1 MKTSDLPMFFSE
13 DIDSEI
19 VTLSAEESRHCTKVL
34 RKKAGDEIFLTNGE
48 GVLAMGTLLNVHPA
62 RTHVTIVSRK
72 TLKNERSF
80 YLHMIV
86 APTKNM
92 DRFEWFVEK
101 ATEIGVDE
109 ITPVVCAQSERNILK
124 TDRLKRIMISAIKQS
139 QRTFMPKVNPV
150 ISFSSLM
157 KKDFSGS
164 CYIAHCLEGEKV
176 YLSDDY
182 PKRSIATVL
191 IGPEGDFSQIEVDM
205 AREKGFMAI
214 SLGENRLRTETAAL
228 LSCIEL
234 NLINR

>member
-1 MKTSDLPMFFSE
+1 MITSDLPLFFSE
-13 DIDSEI
+13 DVEREI
-19 VTLSAEESRHCTKVL
+19 VTLSAEESRHCAKVL
-34 RKKAGDEIFLTNGE
+34 RKKAGDEIFLTNGK
-48 GVLAMGTLLNVHPA
+48 GVLSTGVLLDVHSA
-62 RTHVTIVSRK
+62 RTNVTIVSRQ
-72 TLKNERSF
+72 TLKNQRSF

-86 APTKNM
+86 APTKSM

-109 ITPVVCAQSERNILK
+109 ITPVVCAQSERNIVK
-124 TDRLKRIMISAIKQS
+124 TERLKRIIISALKQS

-150 ISFSSLM
+150 ITYSALM
-157 KKDFSGS
+157 EKDFSDS

-182 PKRSIATVL
+182 QKRSNATVL
-191 IGPEGDFSQIEVDM
+191 IGPEGDFNQSEIDM
-205 AREKGFMAI
+205 ALGKGFLAI